1 MGRGIVFF
9 KHTVDSII
17 ADISAKVEKLHIVA
31 EAHAAAEV
39 AHSAEASLRSKLA
52 AEARAEYTRAKS
64 IAAKFAALIS

>member
-1 MGRGIVFF
+1 MGLF

-39 AHSAEASLRSKLA
+39 AHNEEVLLRQKLA
-52 AEARAEYTRAKS
+52 AAARAEYTRAKA
-64 IAAKFAALIS
+64 IAAKLTALVS